1 MKEGDIVRLSKDGKD
16 TYDDARYNPHDS
28 LGVVTSYKAHD
39 WTGHKIT
46 VKWDTGEK
54 NTYKPEDLELVED
67 VEEESG
73 EYTGGS
79 SSYYD
84 VEVNGTQ
91 IRCLDI
97 IEALQMNYAEGNA
110 FKAVW
115 RIAAAKQGKL
125 KKGNTML
132 YDAEKIAFF
141 GERMVTEHG

>member
-1 MKEGDIVRLSKDGKD
+1 MKEGDVVRLSEIGRKEYTDSL
-16 TYDDARYNPHDS
+16 RNPHS
-28 LGVVTSYKAHD
+28 CIGTIVQLGSRSQFLGVYK
-39 WTGHKIT
+39 
-46 VKWDTGEK
+46 VCVEWDNGE
-54 NTYKPEDLELVED
+54 NNLYKEWDLELLKDE
-67 VEEESG
+67 G
-73 EYTGGS
+73 EHTGGS

-132 YDAEKIAFF
+132 YDAEKIVFF